1 MLPRREVLGRLV
13 KSNTSFVL
21 YGQKASGKTKLVR
34 DLFKETSINYIE
46 INCTLVSKK
55 TNFLRL
61 FNVELNKFIR
71 EKEISC

>member
-1 MLPRREVLGRLV
+1 MLPRREFLDRLV

-34 DLFKETSINYIE
+34 DLFKEKDIDFIE

-71 EKEISC
+71 EKGI